1 MEVEYSD
8 IDDTNSELREGVT
21 QDKIGVSAIFE
32 LRNITGDNMH
42 DRSRLSDIMEV
53 IFKRNEFPIVQTLVH
68 NKYTVSGGYILTF
81 IGNDIHMTLNTSPE
95 NAFALFTIYTT
106 RVEGNWGMFFEIYE
120 FLTDALKC
128 EYDSKFI
135 NVFEHHTNI

>member
-8 IDDTNSELREGVT
+8 TDDSDSELRDNIN

-32 LRNITGDNMH
+32 LRDIMGDNMH
-42 DRSRLSDIMEV
+42 DRDKLSDIMRV
-53 IFKRNEFPIVQTLVH
+53 IFKRNDYPIVQTLVH

-120 FLTDALKC
+120 FLTDALNC
-128 EYDSKFI
+128 EYDSKHF
-135 NVFEHHTNI
+135 NVTEHSY